1 MSINRQPNGL
11 YQVRKSARI
20 NGRLVPRKRSN
31 IQTIGEARNVEREFK
46 EELKTLQAKARL
58 GITTW
63 QEALSEYETASAH
76 KLATSTLYTQITTLK
91 EYTSDWVHKELT
103 SFTQEFIRTTIE
115 GKMEKKSVST
125 KNNLAK
131 FIRNVFEFQIGRGR
145 LQVNPGKGVRFD
157 DGGLKFKKLNAMSQ
171 SEIFRLFEEVKKI
184 DEKWYLVYKVV
195 YELGLRSGEAFALK
209 KRHFNLETNRVTIIE
224 SYCWKSKADK
234 VPKNR
239 EYRLIPLTEGL
250 CELLKPILDSIG
262 DDDHVLPRIPS
273 WRHGEAAKV
282 LRSFQRQ
289 FGIKETN
296 FHSIRASF
304 ITHLINASLPIPQ
317 IQMMVGH
324 NDLKTTERYIR
335 IDQKDLDGATD
346 SLDSS
351 KKKMTRIDQP
361 APLQSFL
368 SIVDRSQTALQPP
381 PL

>member
-1 MSINRQPNGL
+1 MSIKKQSNGR

-20 NGRLVPRKRSN
+20 NGRLIPRKRSN
-31 IQTIGEARNVEREFK
+31 ILSLGEARNVERAFQ

-63 QEALSEYETASAH
+63 KEALTEYETASVH
-76 KLATSTLYTQITTLK
+76 KLAASTLYTQITTLK
-91 EYTSDWVHKELT
+91 EYTRDWDQKELT
-103 SFTQEFIRTTIE
+103 SFTQEFIRTCIE

-145 LQVNPGKGVRFD
+145 LQSNPGKGVRFD

-184 DEKWYLVYKVV
+184 DERWYLVYKVV

-224 SYCWKSKADK
+224 SYCWKSKTNK

-239 EYRLIPLTEGL
+239 EYRMVPLTEGL
-250 CELLKPILDSIG
+250 SDLLKPILEKIG

-351 KKKMTRIDQP
+351 KKKTTRIDQLIP
-361 APLQSFL
+361 QQSFL
-368 SIVDRSQTALQPP
+368 SIFDRLQTALQPP
-381 PL
+381 LQ